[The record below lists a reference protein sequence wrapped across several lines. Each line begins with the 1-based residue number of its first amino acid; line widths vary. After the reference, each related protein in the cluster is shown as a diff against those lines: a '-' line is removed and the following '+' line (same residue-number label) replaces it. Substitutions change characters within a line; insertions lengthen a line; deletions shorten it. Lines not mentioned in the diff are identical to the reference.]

1 MPPRRYPATIRGRI
15 AFISAMNPKAKSL
28 GITQTHFENPTGLS
42 KLNVSSAPDLV
53 KMVNAAYQYPLIR
66 KFSTAPGHKI
76 GTRIGVLSWHNTNIL
91 ISNSS
96 RDMGL
101 QKTGFVN
108 ESGIYF
114 VTQPT
119 VWGYRVVMVLLDSV
133 DRHSDFAD
141 AGAYARS

>member
-1 MPPRRYPATIRGRI
+1 
-15 AFISAMNPKAKSL
+15 MNPKAKSL
-28 GITQTHFENPTGLS
+28 GMTQTHFENPTGLS

-66 KFSTAPGHKI
+66 KFSTAPGHKV
-76 GTRIGVLSWHNTNIL
+76 GTGIGVLSWRNTNIL

-96 RDMGL
+96 WDMGL

-108 ESGIYF
+108 ESGIYL

-119 VWGYRVVMVLLDSV
+119 VWGYPVVMVLLDSV
-133 DRHSDFAD
+133 GRHSDFAD
-141 AGAYARS
+141 AGRLRAFLTSHVQRSAATDTANGGS